1 MIVQHNIQ
9 SMNANRQLSIGTGAL
24 AKSTEKLASGY
35 RINRA
40 ADDAAGLAISEKM
53 RSQVRGLKRA
63 SDNAQDG
70 VSLIQTAEGMMD
82 QQHAILQRARELAVQ
97 AANGTNTTQDIEAIN
112 KEVSQLND
120 EFTRIQSST
129 QFNGKNILDFDG
141 AKLQVGANN
150 NVAGET
156 ETNTIAVNIEENE
169 MGVSG
174 FEGDDAVAMQNDA
187 RSKIDTLDEKIKN
200 LSENRAELGATQ
212 NRLEYT
218 IKNDDNSAENLQ
230 AAESQIRDVDMADEM
245 TTYSKYN
252 IIQQAA
258 TSMLAH
264 ANQSTQGALSLLQ

>member
-9 SMNANRQLSIGTGAL
+9 SMNANRQLGIGTNAL

-70 VSLIQTAEGMMD
+70 ISLIQTAEGMMD
-82 QQHAILQRARELAVQ
+82 QQHAILQRGRELAVQ
-97 AANGTNTTQDIEAIN
+97 AANGTNTSTDVAAIN
-112 KEVSQLND
+112 LEITQLKE
-120 EFTRIQSST
+120 EFGKIADRTT
-129 QFNGKNILDFDG
+129 FNGKKIEQYKDG
-141 AKLQVGANN
+141 TTLQVGANN
-150 NVAGET
+150 GDTISVSWTAGAFT
-156 ETNTIAVNIEENE
+156 AASVGATADIA
-169 MGVSG
+169 S
-174 FEGDDAVAMQNDA
+174 F
-187 RSKIDTLDEKIKN
+187 DTDIVN
-200 LSENRAELGATQ
+200 LSTSRAKLGAQQ

-218 IKNDDNSAENLQ
+218 IKNDENAAENMQ
-230 AAESQIRDVDMADEM
+230 SAESQIRDVDMADEM

>member
-1 MIVQHNIQ
+1 
-9 SMNANRQLSIGTGAL
+9 MNANRQLSIGTGAL

-218 IKNDDNSAENLQ
+218 IKNDDNSAETCRQLK
-230 AAESQIRDVDMADEM
+230 ARSAM
-245 TTYSKYN
+245 
-252 IIQQAA
+252 
-258 TSMLAH
+258 
-264 ANQSTQGALSLLQ
+264 